1 MQISGHVKQK
11 VETNVVPL
19 YLNFHIYF
27 YFLHRAR
34 AVSSLHILNVL
45 PSVNIEFWYKLFFWM
60 RNYILIYIA
69 TPITLLGKPL
79 QTSLVRI
86 FLKLTTLEF
95 LYDYIITFIHHKGSK
110 KRIRW
115 WLDVR
120 PPHMQQHYIAT
131 CNPSDGLLIVSH
143 SGSVVTHYQAIL
155 FAVVTARAITIIL
168 KLSKIIC
175 KAPKSYRYTKKLP
188 TNKTFFVRRDLQSAE
203 IG

>member
-1 MQISGHVKQK
+1 
-11 VETNVVPL
+11 
-19 YLNFHIYF
+19 
-27 YFLHRAR
+27 
-34 AVSSLHILNVL
+34 
-45 PSVNIEFWYKLFFWM
+45 M

-203 IG
+203 IGWASQGNYLEFITTVYRLSRSFMFEYCTALEIFPRHLAKKSMVLGVVVVLYFGHLTLV